1 MQYISTSSKVITVAE
16 MINILKLQ
24 DESAEIYIVDD
35 NLNKRPVLDIGLE
48 NNNIVICDY

>member
-1 MQYISTSSKVITVAE
+1 MQYISTNSKAITVAE